1 MSEEKKK
8 YPHSG
13 HRKRMRERYEQNGF
27 NGWAEHEVLEFI
39 LFDKIPRRD
48 TNRLAHSILEKFGKI
63 EKVLAASEEQLCEV
77 KGVGKE
83 TAKYLKSQKKIYD
96 YCLTKKKCDSRKTYE
111 EAEFKKY
118 LINLF
123 SDKSNEALY
132 MICLDSA
139 RRIIRRDIVVEG
151 NFESVNLDVGSM
163 VRLAVNCDASAVVLA
178 HNHPSGILVPSESDI
193 TATQIIISAMRLV
206 GVRFENHFIV
216 TEDACESMMNR
227 YPFVKKS
234 NN

>member
-48 TNRLAHSILEKFGKI
+48 TNSLAHDILEKFGKI

-83 TAKYLKSQKKIYD
+83 TAKYLKSQKKIFD
-96 YCLTKKKCDSRKTYE
+96 YCLTKKKYDSRKTYS
-111 EAEFKKY
+111 EADFKKY
-118 LINLF
+118 LIKMF
-123 SDKSNEALY
+123 SEKKTEALY
-132 MICLDSA
+132 MVCLDSSG
-139 RRIIRRDIVVEG
+139 RIIRRDVIVEG

-163 VRLAVNCDASAVVLA
+163 VRIAVNCDACAVVLA